1 MDAAPVGNL
10 RTAVSGVDPI
20 TFEVVRHR
28 LWAINDEA
36 AATLRRVSGSPVAT
50 EICDFNTSL
59 LTANGDAFIVG
70 VYMGVLAGGHD
81 LVAKYVLHEYDDN
94 PGIGPDDMFISNDP
108 YVGAVHQS
116 DVTLLSPI
124 HWKGELVAWSGVTIH
139 AQDVGGPL
147 PGSQGSV
154 GSTSIFQEPQPM
166 PPIRIV
172 EGGRLRKDLER
183 EYLIR
188 SRTPGLNALDL
199 RAKIAANNVAKQ
211 RIHGLAA
218 RYGIETVIA
227 VMQEMIAYTER
238 RLRQRL
244 RELPDGSWEHRLYL
258 DDAAHNCHYRF
269 HVVMDKQD
277 DRLSFDYSQC
287 GEQAPAVVN
296 CTRAGLTAAVLT
308 SVFPTLCFDLPWSP
322 AGVLRVV
329 NIESRPG
336 TVVNAQWP
344 AGVAKA
350 TTSAIPM
357 ANTVAWV
364 CLARMLSASQ
374 GYHAQA
380 MAPWMTVAPVQELF
394 GTDQRGETF
403 GATLLDN
410 MAGGGGAS
418 ASQDGIDTGGN
429 TRALCLRIA
438 NVETYEFR
446 YPVLYLHRRQQPDS
460 GGAGRRRGGVGISL
474 AFLPHK
480 VDRIPTNIMHSI
492 NCEAPTG
499 VGLFG
504 GYPASTNFFTVCR
517 DSDVREQLR
526 HGRLPDGE
534 HGVNG
539 KIEIVPGML
548 VSDLGADDVYHVL
561 ACGGGGFGDPLDRE
575 PERVRNDVCL
585 GLVSARSAE
594 TQYGVVLTADARKVN
609 EVATGARREAIR
621 QQRAIGSIAYPG
633 TVRQVAVGRE
643 RARVGEN
650 LALHDSEGGLQY
662 VCRCGHVLGPA
673 RASFKE
679 LCRMQELPLQ
689 EAGPLVNPHR
699 IGGGKFV
706 FRLFSCPGCRSLLET
721 EIAMAGDPVL
731 DVARVRIDDSPG
743 AQKEVAS

>member
-1 MDAAPVGNL
+1 
-10 RTAVSGVDPI
+10 
-20 TFEVVRHR
+20 
-28 LWAINDEA
+28 
-36 AATLRRVSGSPVAT
+36 
-50 EICDFNTSL
+50 
-59 LTANGDAFIVG
+59 
-70 VYMGVLAGGHD
+70 
-81 LVAKYVLHEYDDN
+81 
-94 PGIGPDDMFISNDP
+94 
-108 YVGAVHQS
+108 
-116 DVTLLSPI
+116 
-124 HWKGELVAWSGVTIH
+124 
-139 AQDVGGPL
+139 
-147 PGSQGSV
+147 
-154 GSTSIFQEPQPM
+154 M

-244 RELPDGSWEHRLYL
+244 RELPDGRWEHRLYL

-364 CLARMLSASQ
+364 CLARMLSASP

-499 VGLFG
+499 VGLYG
-504 GYPASTNFFTVCR
+504 GYPASTNYFTVCR
-517 DSDVREQLR
+517 NSDVREQMR
-526 HGRLPDGE
+526 QGRLPEGE
-534 HGVNG
+534 HGVHG
-539 KIEIVPGML
+539 TMEIIPGML

-561 ACGGGGFGDPLDRE
+561 GCGGGGFGDPLDRA
-575 PERVRNDVCL
+575 PESVRDDVRL

-594 TQYGVVLTADARKVN
+594 ALYGVALAPGTIGCA
-609 EVATGARREAIR
+609 E
-621 QQRAIGSIAYPG
+621 GSIARAGGERAP
-633 TVRQVAVGRE
+633 AVGRE
-643 RARVGEN
+643 RARVSEN
-650 LALHDSEGGLQY
+650 LALHDSPDGLRY
-662 VCRCGHVLGPA
+662 VCRCGYALGPGTA
-673 RASFKE
+673 NFKE
-679 LCRMQELPLQ
+679 LCRMQESPLQ
-689 EAGPLVNPHR
+689 EAGPLVNPHA
-699 IGGGKFV
+699 IGSARFV
-706 FRLFSCPGCRSLLET
+706 FRQFSCPGCLGLLET
-721 EIAMAGDPVL
+721 EVAMEGDPVL
-731 DVARVRIDDSPG
+731 DAARIFVGDSNDPREPG
-743 AQKEVAS
+743 